1 MDLPRAE
8 SLLSKVLAAEPN
20 SALAHYVKA
29 DFLTYEKK
37 QFNDA
42 LSELDVAIDNDR
54 NFARAYSLRAGD
66 LIFNGEAKAAAPHVE
81 TALQLSPR
89 DPLRNQWEFRLCH
102 AHAHLAEWEQAAEW
116 CQRSIATNAGYWLPY
131 IDLAAASGWLGR
143 EGEAKAAIAGLHKL
157 LPDFTVQDWASI
169 KWSDNPQF
177 QREYARI
184 VEGLR
189 KAGLPEGVAKS
200 N

>member
-54 NFARAYSLRAGD
+54 NFARAYSFRAGD
-66 LIFNGEAKAAAPHVE
+66 LIFSGEAKAAAPHVE
-81 TALQLSPR
+81 TAL
-89 DPLRNQWEFRLCH
+89 N
-102 AHAHLAEWEQAAEW
+102 
-116 CQRSIATNAGYWLPY
+116 
-131 IDLAAASGWLGR
+131 
-143 EGEAKAAIAGLHKL
+143 
-157 LPDFTVQDWASI
+157 
-169 KWSDNPQF
+169 
-177 QREYARI
+177 
-184 VEGLR
+184 
-189 KAGLPEGVAKS
+189 
-200 N
+200 